1 MNIDEELSCL
11 SIDNQLCFPLYV
23 CSKEVIRKYKPFLD
37 EIDLT
42 YTQYITM
49 LVLWEKETL
58 RVNELGEIL
67 YLDSGTLTPLLK
79 SLEKKK
85 LIERNR
91 LDSDERVVMLKLSK
105 QGELLKEKAKHIP
118 LKMRECIDL
127 EKEDVAALYRIL
139 RKFMK
144 QLKSEV

>member
-49 LVLWEKETL
+49 LVLWGKKTL
-58 RVNELGEIL
+58 RVNEFGEIL

-91 LDSDERVVMLKLSK
+91 LDSDERVVMVRLSK
-105 QGELLKEKAKHIP
+105 QGELLKEKAKQIP

-127 EKEDVAALYRIL
+127 EKEDVVALYRIL

-144 QLKSEV
+144 QLKVKE